1 MAIEGIYVSG
11 IFPCDGSSDLA
22 ALAQVAQF
30 VAKELGVKLNYEMHD
45 QPSTRPGHD
54 LRYALDGSKLKAMG
68 WKLPLTFEESLRKCI
83 RWTVNNPA
91 WLDMA
96 AFNDALHPSEQV
108 HNGNGAQ
115 AIASKL

>member
-1 MAIEGIYVSG
+1 
-11 IFPCDGSSDLA
+11 
-22 ALAQVAQF
+22 
-30 VAKELGVKLNYEMHD
+30 
-45 QPSTRPGHD
+45 
-54 LRYALDGSKLKAMG
+54 MG